1 MTQQSGGKTI
11 DAGEGDQRERER
23 ERLGG
28 SKQEE
33 MRCGEQVEMLASV
46 F

>member
-1 MTQQSGGKTI
+1 MENNLLMQERGI
-11 DAGEGDQRERER
+11 RER